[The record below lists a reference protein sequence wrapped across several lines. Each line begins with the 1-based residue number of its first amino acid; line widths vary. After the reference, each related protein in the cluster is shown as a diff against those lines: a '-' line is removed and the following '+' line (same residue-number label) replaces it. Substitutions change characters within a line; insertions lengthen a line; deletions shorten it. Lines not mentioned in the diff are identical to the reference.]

1 MLGLYCCESFYLV
14 AGSEGCSL
22 VAVGGLTIVVASLVG
37 EHRLWGAWT
46 SVVGACANS
55 LGIGASRSFWLLPA
69 ELGR

>member
-46 SVVGACANS
+46 SVVGACGLRTCSSWALEHGLNS
-55 LGIGASRSFWLLPA
+55 CGAGA
-69 ELGR
+69 